1 MYPAPREFE
10 FNHELNAFGLKFT
23 INECVVILE
32 DGYYQR
38 DWDPE
43 TSDDPSASY
52 GDLIPLTIGP
62 DPRSS

>member
-10 FNHELNAFGLKFT
+10 FHHELNAFGLTFT
-23 INECVVILE
+23 IDECVVILE

-38 DWDPE
+38 DP
-43 TSDDPSASY
+43 DDVAKCE
-52 GDLIPLTIGP
+52 DLIPLTIGP